1 MALAQASSVMRHRH
15 RARGAWSIVAEQQLD
30 REMAMAALGGTAS
43 IYTIYRQVRTSYSL
57 LRLCELQERYGD
69 MRGSGQGERAGV

>member
-43 IYTIYRQVRTSYSL
+43 IYTILHLQTGQGSHIRLTPP
-57 LRLCELQERYGD
+57 LRELQELGT
-69 MRGSGQGERAGV
+69 EI